1 MLSPENVTFQIDN
14 LSFSNCF
21 AYKEPNVGAKGEGRN
36 GEREDGK

>member
-1 MLSPENVTFQIDN
+1 MLSPENIIFQRDN

-21 AYKEPNVGAKGEGRN
+21 AYKEANVGAEGEGRN

>member
-1 MLSPENVTFQIDN
+1 MLSPENAIFKTDN

-21 AYKEPNVGAKGEGRN
+21 AYKEPYVGTEGDGRN